1 MSIIA
6 VCGFPGVGKDT
17 LADILVEKFGYT
29 KISFAGIVKDIVS
42 IIFDWDRKMLEGS
55 TVESRKWREEIDPWW
70 SKRLNLPMLSPRWI
84 LQQIGTN
91 VFRDNFH
98 QDIWIA
104 ALERKIKNFTGV
116 VITDLRFDNEINTIR
131 DLGGL
136 IIHLKN
142 NNMPEWYKNGESPP
156 DNLHPSNWKW
166 IYSKPDYIIENI
178 GTIKD
183 LEMKIINFLKN
194 N

>member
-1 MSIIA
+1 MIIGI
-6 VCGFPGVGKDT
+6 CGFKSSGKDT
-17 LADILVEKFGYT
+17 IAELLINKYEFKKL
-29 KISFAGIVKDIVS
+29 SFAGALKDIIS
-42 IIFDWDRKMLEGS
+42 IIFGWSREKLEGL
-55 TVESRKWREEIDPWW
+55 TKEDREWREQIDPWW

>member
-116 VITDLRFDNEINTIR
+116 VITDARFDNEIDTIR

-142 NNMPEWYKNGESPP
+142 NNMPEWYKSGESPP